1 MTAFW
6 LRSFLMLAVLLNA
19 LTASSAGVGGDATSG
34 VLMNHEAVAK
44 NNVESANN
52 SIGYLVDHIAR
63 DKRHTIAQNNMPKI
77 QLDST
82 TNLEE
87 ATNYLRGASQHRR
100 TQDIDDMLNDMAS
113 RDPSQWSAAEW
124 LVMIL
129 FLSFFGWLGCCLC
142 TMCCCGRGGGSNILG
157 WLCCYEICC
166 RGGSD
171 IDACCDY
178 ALQ

>member
-19 LTASSAGVGGDATSG
+19 LTASSAGVGSDATSG

-52 SIGYLVDHIAR
+52 SKGYLVDHIAR

-82 TNLEE
+82 TNLEASLDECSKRSSDSE
-87 ATNYLRGASQHRR
+87 ALSQPR
-100 TQDIDDMLNDMAS
+100 IK
-113 RDPSQWSAAEW
+113 P
-124 LVMIL
+124 LVV
-129 FLSFFGWLGCCLC
+129 
-142 TMCCCGRGGGSNILG
+142 T
-157 WLCCYEICC
+157 
-166 RGGSD
+166 
-171 IDACCDY
+171 
-178 ALQ
+178 